1 MTLHNPHFPANS
13 MMLKKNRSWGF
24 YFEKPSTVLTK
35 LSRQNYNHACCCCT
49 EAYIYFFMTKS
60 GRKKKEKTWMFKENV
75 TVLDE
80 KSVTVWKTKE
90 KGNILLKFW
99 YFFLF
104 DSFCW
109 ELKTVD
115 QEIKTI
121 KETLRLC
128 EITSFTAFILKE

>member
-1 MTLHNPHFPANS
+1 
-13 MMLKKNRSWGF
+13 
-24 YFEKPSTVLTK
+24 
-35 LSRQNYNHACCCCT
+35 
-49 EAYIYFFMTKS
+49 
-60 GRKKKEKTWMFKENV
+60 MFKENV